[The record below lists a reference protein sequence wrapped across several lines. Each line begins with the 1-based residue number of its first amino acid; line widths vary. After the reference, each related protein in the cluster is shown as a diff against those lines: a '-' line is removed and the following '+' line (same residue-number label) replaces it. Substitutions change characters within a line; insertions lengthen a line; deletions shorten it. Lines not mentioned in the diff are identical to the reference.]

1 MSFPTFRVVSSTAN
15 LTVVEI
21 CPRAGAHHLIWME
34 TENYTEEWKEQ
45 TKAKILAK
53 ETAPKSPLIIPVSE
67 SRDEP
72 YTSDFYESDSENE
85 KVPVNEDEEF
95 DSQWMP
101 KVDLTPYEKSSS
113 DWTRITHKKKSTVA
127 KMTEINADA

>member
-1 MSFPTFRVVSSTAN
+1 
-15 LTVVEI
+15 
-21 CPRAGAHHLIWME
+21 LIWME